1 MKKLSIVTMMLMMS
15 FSMTYAAAVVKPDIS
30 NVKTE
35 ISKVKPIQVQKE
47 LQADA
52 DCSVTLKGKLDLGP
66 IEAEVSCTTTAASC
80 NEATIMAVS
89 CLKAAMNTVRAIIY

>member
-15 FSMTYAAAVVKPDIS
+15 FSMTYAADVVKSDF
-30 NVKTE
+30 
-35 ISKVKPIQVQKE
+35 SKVKNEISEMNQLNIQHQVKT
-47 LQADA
+47 DA

-66 IEAEVSCTTTAASC
+66 IEAEVSCTTTAATC

-89 CLKAAMNTVRAIIY
+89 CLRAAMNTVRAIIY